1 MLDGIFALL
10 GQRPLPIDEIM
21 ATLHQLDLD
30 NLTTVSGSFKTLY
43 ALNREIAVASVTASN
58 KEMLSKEKILLSKL
72 AELGLPT
79 VQYYTD
85 VFEFQLNRQAVLMQ
99 WVPDSTLIDA
109 KDFEMAHHKLMIAA
123 LGIVMPVSGEAW
135 ALHKSE
141 IDRQINQLFAD
152 KPEIHIQV
160 RKFAQN
166 LHSALLNI
174 IKNLETNG
182 VRIAD
187 LQLLVTKEGNI
198 SIIDPIDVVH
208 IKATFSN
215 TNVYH
220 SLLDDSIQD
229 NPDFIKQLSLGQRML
244 NNCLEWCSTI
254 SKFTSN
260 QAMQKFIMMPPKKT
274 DALSDMRKSLLR
286 KNVSSQIHR
295 QNPLTPDTCLLPSDT
310 QSASSSEPNLSSI
323 FPCAP
328 TRRRLPSTVISKR
341 KSPNTSPEKKLKES
355 PTKKQ
360 RGVTEEPVSVLQE
373 SPTKIIAFQFSEVK
387 LSASSSSPEG
397 AKRRLSF
404 SSELVTVTADYEKDG
419 TSSIKPL

>member
-10 GQRPLPIDEIM
+10 GRRPLPIDEIM

-43 ALNREIAVASVTASN
+43 ALNSEIAVASVPSSN

-123 LGIVMPVSGEAW
+123 LGITMPVSGEAW
-135 ALHKSE
+135 ALHKPI
-141 IDRQINQLFAD
+141 IDLQINQLFTE
-152 KPEIHIQV
+152 KPEMHIQV
-160 RKFAQN
+160 KQFAKN
-166 LHSALLNI
+166 LHRVLMSI
-174 IKNLETNG
+174 ITNLETNG

-208 IKATFSN
+208 IRATFSN

-220 SLLDDSIQD
+220 SLLDGSIQD

-244 NNCLEWCSTI
+244 SNCLEWCSTI
-254 SKFTSN
+254 AKFTSN
-260 QAMQKFIMMPPKKT
+260 QEMQKFMMMPPKAT
-274 DALSDMRKSLLR
+274 DASTNIRKSLLM
-286 KNVSSQIHR
+286 KHVSSQIHR
-295 QNPLTPDTCLLPSDT
+295 QNPLTPDTFLLPSDT
-310 QSASSSEPNLSSI
+310 QPACSSVPSI
-323 FPCAP
+323 PSMFPCTP
-328 TRRRLPSTVISKR
+328 TRKRLPSTVVSKR

-360 RGVTEEPVSVLQE
+360 RGVTEEPVSVLQD

-387 LSASSSSPEG
+387 LSASSSESS
-397 AKRRLSF
+397 AKRKLSF
-404 SSELVTVTADYEKDG
+404 SSELVTATAEYEDDG
-419 TSSIKPL
+419 MSSVKPL